1 MGLWRK
7 VGYVIAIVMVA
18 AGIVITLAAIIASS
32 NIDTQQTEMRGI
44 AALAGV
50 SLAPIGVAS
59 IISGN
64 LLIWALLKRG
74 QIESMEKSLKEIAHS
89 LEVIETTQKELSDKL
104 QEQKQ
109 ELKGINDANA
119 ERKSSENSET
129 EGSPT

>member
-89 LEVIETTQKELSDKL
+89 LQAIETIQKNNQTNCK
-104 QEQKQ
+104 
-109 ELKGINDANA
+109 N
-119 ERKSSENSET
+119 KSKN
-129 EGSPT
+129 

>member
-74 QIESMEKSLKEIAHS
+74 QIESMEKSLKKIAHS

-129 EGSPT
+129 EGSSA